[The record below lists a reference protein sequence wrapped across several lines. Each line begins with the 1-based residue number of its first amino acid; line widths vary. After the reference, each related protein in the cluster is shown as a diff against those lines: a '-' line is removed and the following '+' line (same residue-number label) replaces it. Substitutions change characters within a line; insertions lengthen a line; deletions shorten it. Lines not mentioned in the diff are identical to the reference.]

1 MDFYLFTFRFQ
12 TGSFA
17 GNKLKQTQ
25 VSTLCFEYMIALI
38 LKKKKKKKILC
49 YLPILGSH
57 YKLMFIADYRF
68 TNIIMQVT
76 SIIK

>member
-1 MDFYLFTFRFQ
+1 
-12 TGSFA
+12 
-17 GNKLKQTQ
+17 
-25 VSTLCFEYMIALI
+25 MIALI

-76 SIIK
+76 FIIK